1 MRHGDADIL
10 RTSARAK
17 GHFHQA
23 VRDALELRD
32 FWRARR
38 DSNSRPS
45 DSKSSASSNIYITP
59 YISGPRNCPWILYL
73 YTLDPQTRPQI

>member
-10 RTSARAK
+10 RTSARAQ

-23 VRDALELRD
+23 VRNALELRD

-45 DSKSSASSNIYITP
+45 DSKFIPGIFAKPLTGNGFSRS
-59 YISGPRNCPWILYL
+59 
-73 YTLDPQTRPQI
+73 PQ